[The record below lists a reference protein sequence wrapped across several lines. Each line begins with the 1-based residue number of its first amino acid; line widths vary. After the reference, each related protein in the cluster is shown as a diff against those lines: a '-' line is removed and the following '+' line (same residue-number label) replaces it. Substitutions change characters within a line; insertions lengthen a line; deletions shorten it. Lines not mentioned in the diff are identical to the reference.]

1 MVEQL
6 HRGESMPVDG
16 EPPSGGTDAHVHA
29 QTVAELFRKY
39 NRSLVSLLAARL
51 HSVEEAREVAQEA
64 YVRLL
69 QLDQPGTVS
78 LLQAYLFRTA
88 CNLAVDRVRQRSTH
102 ARLLNEHAAEVFEDR
117 AVPEEAIE
125 TRALAGDELRML
137 QTSLGELSEKCR
149 RTFLLYRLEGL
160 EQQDIARRVG
170 ITQRMVRYY
179 TSYALKYCRLR
190 MGGVPAE
197 LARDR
202 LKRITKEAR

>member
-1 MVEQL
+1 M
-6 HRGESMPVDG
+6 
-16 EPPSGGTDAHVHA
+16 TDDPQSHAHA
-29 QTVAELFRKY
+29 RTVAELFRKY

-64 YVRLL
+64 YVKLL
-69 QLDQPGTVS
+69 QLDRPGAVS

-102 ARLLNEHAAEVFEDR
+102 ARLFNEHAAEIFDEV
-117 AVPEEAIE
+117 AGAQEAIE
-125 TRALAGDELRML
+125 TRALAGEELRML
-137 QTSLGELSEKCR
+137 QTSLSELSEKCR

-197 LARDR
+197 DTRDR
-202 LKRITKEAR
+202 LKRITKEPR